1 MALAIEYVV
10 VTEKSI
16 RGHLMYKYGN
26 CRDSQGKTSV
36 RMIRLRAEF

>member
-1 MALAIEYVV
+1 MALAIEYIM
-10 VTEKSI
+10 VTEKCI
-16 RGHLMYKYGN
+16 RGHLMYKSGN